1 MQRSMIV
8 LLALAG
14 KDERLRVSA
23 AIEQNGDE
31 CVFAETIMDVEAAMG
46 SIDVVLTDTSFADGS
61 FADWLSLWPVPA
73 VLVADSGTDPLRLA
87 SLIADESSTF
97 CIRDPD
103 GAWERFAPILLRK
116 AVAVRE
122 SLDRQNVSIVRAES
136 SYMNLLRMVPD
147 IVYVLDSD
155 GCFAYLNDA
164 IMQLGWKPSELIGRH
179 FAEVVH
185 PDDVTEVGRNTV
197 LHRYEGVTT
206 GAEAAPKLF
215 DERRS
220 GDRMTK
226 GLEVRLR
233 HKDEFE
239 WTRASVDSWGEV
251 TSLGVKLPEFQGRG
265 TGTIGIIHD
274 VSERREA
281 ARQLARELDSRELL
295 LKEIHHRV
303 KNNLQVVSSLL
314 SLEGDCITDDATR
327 GVFTDCQ
334 TQIHSMA
341 LVHEQIYRGSSF
353 DGIDAPAYFARLAE
367 YMASVHDA
375 QDRDIHID
383 VSAPSLIL
391 TIDTA
396 IPLSIIVTELLS
408 NAFKHGFPDGRAGH
422 IHIAMEEKGDEYEL
436 VVSDDGVGFGTINPA
451 LGCAET
457 TPYMAKPGKAPLPG
471 RKGIGMD
478 IIGAL
483 AAQLGGSFAQSGTDG
498 ARSTLRFPIF
508 RG

>member
-8 LLALAG
+8 LMALAG
-14 KDERLRVSA
+14 KDERLRVST

-31 CVFAETIMDVEAAMG
+31 CVFAESILDVESAMG

-73 VLVADSGTDPLRLA
+73 VLVAEPGEDPLRLA

-103 GAWERFAPILLRK
+103 ANWERFAPILLRK

-122 SLDRQNVSIVRAES
+122 SLDRQNVNIVRAES

-185 PDDVTEVGRNTV
+185 PDDVSEVGRNTV
-197 LHRYEGVTT
+197 LRRYEGVAT
-206 GAEAAPKLF
+206 GAGSAPKLF

-220 GDRMTK
+220 GERMTK

-251 TSLGVKLPEFQGRG
+251 SCLGVKLPEFQGRG

-274 VSERREA
+274 VSERRET

-327 GVFTDCQ
+327 RVFTDCQ

-353 DGIDAPAYFARLAE
+353 DGIDAAAYFARLAG

-375 QDRDIHID
+375 QDRGIQME

-391 TIDTA
+391 PIYTA

-408 NAFKHGFPDGRAGH
+408 NAFKHGFPEGREGR
-422 IHIAMEEKGDEYEL
+422 IHITMEEADGEYEL
-436 VVSDDGVGFGTINPA
+436 AVSDDGVGFGHAPA
-451 LGCAET
+451 VPESSGSD
-457 TPYMAKPGKAPLPG
+457 PAKPRMPG

-483 AAQLGGSFAQSGTDG
+483 ASQLGGTFTQSGTG
-498 ARSTLRFPIF
+498 GSRSVLRFPVV
-508 RG
+508 RA

>member
-1 MQRSMIV
+1 MQRSMTV
-8 LLALAG
+8 LMALAG
-14 KDERLRVSA
+14 KDERLRVSV

-31 CVFAETIMDVEAAMG
+31 CVFAGSIMDVEAAMG

-73 VLVADSGTDPLRLA
+73 VLVAEPGEEPSRLA
-87 SLIADESSTF
+87 TLIADESSTF
-97 CIRDPD
+97 CIRDHE
-103 GAWERFAPILLRK
+103 GNWERFAPILLRK

-122 SLDRQNVSIVRAES
+122 SLDRQNVNIVRAES

-155 GCFAYLNDA
+155 GCFSYLNDA

-185 PDDVTEVGRNTV
+185 PEDVAEVGRNTV
-197 LHRYEGVTT
+197 LRRFEGVTT

-226 GLEVRLR
+226 GLEVRLK

-314 SLEGDCITDDATR
+314 SLEGDCITDDLTR

-334 TQIHSMA
+334 TQIQSMA

-353 DGIDAPAYFARLAE
+353 DGIDAAAYFARLAE

-375 QDRDIHID
+375 QDRDIHIE
-383 VSAPSLIL
+383 VTAQSLIL
-391 TIDTA
+391 PIDTA

-408 NAFKHGFPDGRAGH
+408 NAFKHGFPDRRAGK
-422 IHIAMEEKGDEYEL
+422 ICIAMEEKDGGYWL
-436 VVSDDGVGFGTINPA
+436 SVSDNGIGFGSSAPGPEPDKAN
-451 LGCAET
+451 L
-457 TPYMAKPGKAPLPG
+457 GKARLPG

-483 AAQLGGSFAQSGTDG
+483 ASQLGGTFTQSGSEG
-498 ARSTLRFPIF
+498 AQAILCFPVF
-508 RG
+508 RA

>member
-1 MQRSMIV
+1 MQRPMTV

-14 KDERLRVSA
+14 KEERRRVA
-23 AIEQNGDE
+23 TAIELDGDE
-31 CVFAETIMDVEAAMG
+31 CVFAETIQDVESAMG
-46 SIDVVLTDTSFADGS
+46 AIDVVLTDTAFAGGS

-73 VLVADSGTDPLRLA
+73 VLVADTGEDPLRLA

-97 CIRDPD
+97 CLRDPE
-103 GAWERFAPILLRK
+103 GNWEGFAPILLRK
-116 AVAVRE
+116 AIAVRE
-122 SLDRQNVSIVRAES
+122 SLDRQNVNIIRAES

-147 IVYVLDSD
+147 IVYVLDGD

-164 IMQLGWKPSELIGRH
+164 IRQLGWKPSELIGRH

-185 PDDVTEVGRNTV
+185 PDDVSEVGRNTV
-197 LHRYEGVTT
+197 LRRYAGVST

-233 HKDEFE
+233 HKDESA

-251 TSLGVKLPEFQGRG
+251 SCLGVNLPEFQGRG

-281 ARQLARELDSRELL
+281 TRQLARELDSRELL

-314 SLEGDCITDDATR
+314 SLEGDCITDESTR

-353 DGIDAPAYFARLAE
+353 DGIEAAAYFSRLAE
-367 YMASVHDA
+367 YMANVHDA
-375 QDRDIHID
+375 LDRDIYIEVD
-383 VSAPSLIL
+383 APSLVL
-391 TIDTA
+391 PIDTA

-408 NAFKHGFPDGRAGH
+408 NAFKHGFPEGRSGR
-422 IHIAMEEKGDEYEL
+422 IRIGMEEKDEVYEL
-436 VVSDDGVGFGTINPA
+436 LVSDDGVGFGS
-451 LGCAET
+451 
-457 TPYMAKPGKAPLPG
+457 TPPEPDSGRPQSPG

-483 AAQLGGSFAQSGTDG
+483 ASQLGGTFSQTGTEG
-498 ARSTLRFPIF
+498 SRAVLRFPVI
-508 RG
+508 RA

>member
-1 MQRSMIV
+1 
-8 LLALAG
+8 
-14 KDERLRVSA
+14 
-23 AIEQNGDE
+23 
-31 CVFAETIMDVEAAMG
+31 
-46 SIDVVLTDTSFADGS
+46 
-61 FADWLSLWPVPA
+61 
-73 VLVADSGTDPLRLA
+73 
-87 SLIADESSTF
+87 
-97 CIRDPD
+97 
-103 GAWERFAPILLRK
+103 
-116 AVAVRE
+116 
-122 SLDRQNVSIVRAES
+122 
-136 SYMNLLRMVPD
+136 
-147 IVYVLDSD
+147 
-155 GCFAYLNDA
+155 A

-185 PDDVTEVGRNTV
+185 PDDVAEVGRNTV
-197 LHRYEGVTT
+197 LRRYSGVCT
-206 GAEAAPKLF
+206 GDDGAPKLF

-220 GDRMTK
+220 GERMTK

-233 HKDEFE
+233 HKEE
-239 WTRASVDSWGEV
+239 LGWTRASVDSWGEV
-251 TSLGVKLPEFQGRG
+251 SCLGVQLPEFQGRG

-274 VSERREA
+274 VSERRET

-314 SLEGDCITDDATR
+314 SLEGDCITDEGTR

-353 DGIDAPAYFARLAE
+353 DGIDAAAYFARLAE

-375 QDRDIHID
+375 QDRGIRIE

-391 TIDTA
+391 PIDTA

-408 NAFKHGFPDGRAGH
+408 NAFKHGFPDGRAGR
-422 IHIAMEEKGDEYEL
+422 IRIAMEEKDGEYEL
-436 VVSDDGVGFGTINPA
+436 AVSDDGVGFGSATGQAMPA
-451 LGCAET
+451 KAE
-457 TPYMAKPGKAPLPG
+457 PAKPGLPG

-483 AAQLGGSFAQSGTDG
+483 ASQLGGTFTQTGTDG
-498 ARSTLRFPIF
+498 FSSTLRFPVL
-508 RG
+508 RA